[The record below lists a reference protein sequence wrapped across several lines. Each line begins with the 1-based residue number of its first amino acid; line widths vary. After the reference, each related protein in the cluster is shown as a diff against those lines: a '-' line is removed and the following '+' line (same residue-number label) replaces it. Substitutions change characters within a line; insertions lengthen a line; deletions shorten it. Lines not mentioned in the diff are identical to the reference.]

1 MRAIR
6 RPRADRGMSLIEVLV
21 SMGLFA
27 LIGSLLLGLALSTQA
42 VTDST
47 RTRAGVTEETRTA
60 MERLTRELRQ
70 SAGIDAVTL
79 PELAADGSMALT
91 FWTDFDGDQVRDT
104 AASDPEVLT
113 YCWSP
118 ASQRLTLGSTAD
130 CSAARP
136 VLAATVASVRLELD
150 SSEWAYDANG
160 DGTTTWLELD
170 QKGAPVGN
178 QNGRPDGPELA
189 HVDLVGVTIVVRD
202 GNGEQSY
209 ETQID
214 LRNRS

>member
-1 MRAIR
+1 MRWLR
-6 RPRADRGMSLIEVLV
+6 RPQADRGVTLIEVLV

-27 LIGSLLLGLALSTQA
+27 LIGSLLLGLALSTDS
-42 VTDST
+42 VTAST

-79 PELAADGSMALT
+79 PELDGSLALT
-91 FWTDFDGDQVRDT
+91 FWTDFDGDGVRDT
-104 AASDPEVLT
+104 TAADPEVLT

-118 ASQRLTLGSTAD
+118 SSQQLTLGSTAD
-130 CSAARP
+130 CDTARP

-170 QKGAPVGN
+170 QKGVPVGN
-178 QNGRPDGPELA
+178 QNNRPDAVELA
-189 HVDLVGVTIVVRD
+189 HVDLVGVTITVRD
-202 GNGEQSY
+202 GSGEQTY
-209 ETQID
+209 QTQID

>member
-1 MRAIR
+1 MRWLR
-6 RPRADRGMSLIEVLV
+6 RPRADSGVTLIEVLV

-27 LIGSLLLGLALSTQA
+27 LIGSLLLGMALSTDS
-42 VTDST
+42 VTAST
-47 RTRAGVTEETRTA
+47 RTRAGITEETRTA

-70 SAGIDAVTL
+70 SAGIEAVTL
-79 PELAADGSMALT
+79 PGPSSSMALT
-91 FWTDFDGDQVRDT
+91 FWTDFDGDGVRDT
-104 AASDPEVLT
+104 AATDPEVLT

-118 ASQRLTLGSTAD
+118 ATLQLTLGSTTD
-130 CSAARP
+130 CDTARP
-136 VLAATVASVRLELD
+136 VLAATVASVELELD

-178 QNGRPDGPELA
+178 QNNQPDGTELL
-189 HVDLVGVTIVVRD
+189 HIDLVGVTIAVRD
-202 GNGEQSY
+202 GSGEQTY
-209 ETQID
+209 HTQID

>member
-1 MRAIR
+1 MTTVR
-6 RPRADRGMSLIEVLV
+6 RPRADSGMSLIEVLV

-27 LIGSLLLGLALSTQA
+27 LVGSLLLGLALSTQA

-60 MERLTRELRQ
+60 MERLNRELRQ
-70 SAGIDAVTL
+70 SAGIEAVTL
-79 PELAADGSMALT
+79 PGPATSMSLT
-91 FWTDFDGDQVRDT
+91 FWTDFDGDGMRDT
-104 AASDPEVLT
+104 TAADPEVLT

-118 ASQRLTLGSTAD
+118 VTQQLTLGSTTD
-130 CSAARP
+130 CSVARP
-136 VLAATVASVRLELD
+136 VLAATVASVQLELD

-170 QKGAPVGN
+170 QKGSPVGN
-178 QNGRPDGPELA
+178 QNNRPDGPELA

-209 ETQID
+209 QTQID